1 MANVDILDTLLN
13 LEPHKVSRDMRG
25 YSVLFYGD
33 PKSGKTT
40 TASKFPKSLLLGFEK
55 GWNAIPGIKA
65 IPINTW
71 GELRK
76 VVKALADPRMKEIYE
91 TIIWDTS
98 DLAWDYCEKYI
109 CSNNGV
115 DTIGQIP
122 YGQGYTLLKKEFDEQ
137 IRKVVQLD
145 YGIVLI
151 SHATD
156 KTFKDE
162 QGTEFNQIV
171 PTLNA
176 TARNV
181 VSRLTDIIG
190 YSRTVTNADGSNTT
204 KLFMRGTPRFLAGSR
219 FKYTPDYIDFSYQN
233 LVDAICTAIDK
244 QAEEDGNDNFISER
258 NNLYAISEQVLDF
271 DEMIDEFNH
280 ITEDL
285 LKIEDIEKREKI
297 QSKIIQIIERY
308 LGKGKKVNQMSRDQV
323 EALDLILTDIKELKV

>member
-1 MANVDILDTLLN
+1 MATNDILEELLN

-25 YSVLFYGD
+25 YSVLLYGD

-65 IPINTW
+65 KPMNSW
-71 GELRK
+71 SELRK

-91 TIIWDTS
+91 TIILDTA
-98 DLAWDYCEKYI
+98 DLAWDCCETYI
-109 CSNNGV
+109 CNNNGV

-137 IRKVVQLD
+137 IRKIVQMD

-190 YSRTVTNADGSNTT
+190 YSRTVTNADGGNST

-219 FKYTPDYIDFSYQN
+219 FKYTPDYIDFSYDN
-233 LVDAICTAIDK
+233 LVKAICDAIDK
-244 QAEEDGNDNFISER
+244 QAEEDGNDNFINER
-258 NNLYAISEQVLDF
+258 NNLYAIAEKELNF
-271 DEMIDEFNH
+271 DELMEEFNK
-280 ITEDL
+280 ITSL
-285 LKIEDIEKREKI
+285 LTANKSDEEMAII
-297 QSKIIQIIERY
+297 QPKVIQIIEKY
-308 LGKGKKVNQMSRDQV
+308 LGKGKKVAQMSRDQT
-323 EALDLILTDIKELKV
+323 EALDLIISDLKDLKI